1 MPTTLKN
8 PKSDQMARPWDYGDG
23 DHDYQNRHF
32 DDDHRDRYG
41 FQYDNDGYY
50 DDDERN
56 YFADI
61 GGLRDEMEEDAWY
74 WKQRHEQIAELR
86 KQRPRDEII
95 NKLAA
100 HYNGSSSSI
109 SPGYNRGIRDV
120 CDDTESLPGRL
131 SMSCALDGDY
141 NTRRSLRRASSEP
154 LLIPLESRTE
164 GLLLLCTFEDDDDDS
179 TELIPPP
186 APRLLASTAVPW
198 TSPPPALELC
208 PQE

>member
-1 MPTTLKN
+1 
-8 PKSDQMARPWDYGDG
+8 MARPWDYGDG

-56 YFADI
+56 YFANI

-95 NKLAA
+95 NNLAA
-100 HYNGSSSSI
+100 RYNGSSSSI

-131 SMSCALDGDY
+131 SMSCALDDDY
-141 NTRRSLRRASSEP
+141 DTIRRSLRRASSEP

-164 GLLLLCTFEDDDDDS
+164 RLLLLCTFEDNDDYS
-179 TELIPPP
+179 AEQLPPP
-186 APRLLASTAVPW
+186 AAPRLLASTAVPW